1 MIIAAKRA
9 YSTVAAQA
17 NSIAVR
23 ASGTGAPFEKFA
35 IVQLS
40 PTPEVKY
47 KTMHEN
53 ICFVY
58 FDRQVNTPISRLSN
72 GPA

>member
-1 MIIAAKRA
+1 MATKRA

-40 PTPEVKY
+40 PTPGIKFEYRKRKY
-47 KTMHEN
+47 VINKE
-53 ICFVY
+53 
-58 FDRQVNTPISRLSN
+58 S
-72 GPA
+72 

>member
-1 MIIAAKRA
+1 MATKRA

-40 PTPEVKY
+40 PTPGTYVEYHKRKY
-47 KTMHEN
+47 V
-53 ICFVY
+53 IIY
-58 FDRQVNTPISRLSN
+58 GS
-72 GPA
+72 

>member
-1 MIIAAKRA
+1 MRIAANNA

-23 ASGTGAPFEKFA
+23 ASGTGAPFEKLA

-40 PTPEVKY
+40 PTPLINVYIYISYQNISCAAYDMRPYNGRKY
-47 KTMHEN
+47 ESK
-53 ICFVY
+53 
-58 FDRQVNTPISRLSN
+58 
-72 GPA
+72 